1 MDAVTI
7 SGPFE
12 VRFWV
17 NVKGSTVSLTCAWV
31 TFSAIWNAWML
42 LGASIAYPIVPASDR
57 SGCMRTNSVNNA
69 LNVLLLVELAEK
81 KMAVSGTD
89 GWVRYVTEVTM
100 PYVPPPPPRS
110 AQNKLGLV
118 CEFAVSLLR
127 KSRCQ
132 TR

>member
-81 KMAVSGTD
+81 KMTQMD
-89 GWVRYVTEVTM
+89 GFDT
-100 PYVPPPPPRS
+100 
-110 AQNKLGLV
+110 
-118 CEFAVSLLR
+118 
-127 KSRCQ
+127 SR
-132 TR
+132 R